1 MKKQNVL
8 LALIC
13 VAPLFLASCMS
24 VPRPIPRP
32 AVVVHNYISASEN
45 LSQNDLAQQS
55 LEADHRF
62 IDNLITKE
70 IVGEV
75 SGSKWG
81 RVNIYKFESD
91 YLGTSYRAFVL
102 KGREVRCLD
111 LISEV
116 PIDNSALVE
125 RFSGFLDKLRF

>member
-1 MKKQNVL
+1 
-8 LALIC
+8 
-13 VAPLFLASCMS
+13 
-24 VPRPIPRP
+24 
-32 AVVVHNYISASEN
+32 
-45 LSQNDLAQQS
+45 